1 MVARRSSE
9 DLGFVPQTWLAAKDL
24 KSSIALMTKRE
35 TLLACHHRIRH
46 SEASTGC
53 VELQIAAAT

>member
-35 TLLACHHRIRH
+35 TLLELATI
-46 SEASTGC
+46 ASDT
-53 VELQIAAAT
+53 VKLRQVA